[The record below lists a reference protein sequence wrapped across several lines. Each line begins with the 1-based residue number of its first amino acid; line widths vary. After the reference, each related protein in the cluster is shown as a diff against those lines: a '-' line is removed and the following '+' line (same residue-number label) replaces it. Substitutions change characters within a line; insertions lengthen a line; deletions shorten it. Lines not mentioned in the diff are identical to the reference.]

1 MRHPLFTFLAP
12 SGRGLP
18 PQRVGERASPLAEA
32 FPLLFC
38 CFGVGHKQPGDQA
51 ERRQPHDD
59 EHGAGQPAHAA
70 AQQPPYS
77 VEPPDAVNAPVDAAD
92 NGKQKQNLF
101 ETRHGWTL
109 LCRRV
114 CAEWMAFMRS
124 RTVGAG
130 HARPAAF
137 QYVHAYPYKLEV
149 VYFFFFGFG
158 AGSSSYIA

>member
-1 MRHPLFTFLAP
+1 MKKAGTVRFSLLLSWPPLGGGSRR
-12 SGRGLP
+12 SGWGRELHLY
-18 PQRVGERASPLAEA
+18 QK
-32 FPLLFC
+32 FNLLLRSFRL
-38 CFGVGHKQPGDQA
+38 GHKQPGNQA

-70 AQQPPYS
+70 AQQPPHS

-137 QYVHAYPYKLEV
+137 Q
-149 VYFFFFGFG
+149 
-158 AGSSSYIA
+158 

>member
-1 MRHPLFTFLAP
+1 MSVRHPLFTFLAP
-12 SGRGLP
+12 SARGRELHLYP
-18 PQRVGERASPLAEA
+18 K
-32 FPLLFC
+32 FNLLLRSFRL
-38 CFGVGHKQPGDQA
+38 GHKQPGDQA

-59 EHGAGQPAHAA
+59 EHGAGQPTHAA
-70 AQQPPYS
+70 AQQPPHS

-137 QYVHAYPYKLEV
+137 QYVHAYPYKLE
-149 VYFFFFGFG
+149 FWQEK
-158 AGSSSYIA
+158 SSQS

>member
-1 MRHPLFTFLAP
+1 MSVRHPLFLGPLCEGDSPQCGEMSRQRQRGPGPKGSARRRW
-12 SGRGLP
+12 GRELHLYP
-18 PQRVGERASPLAEA
+18 K
-32 FPLLFC
+32 FNLLLRIFRL
-38 CFGVGHKQPGDQA
+38 GHKQPGDQA

-70 AQQPPYS
+70 AQQPPHS

-137 QYVHAYPYKLEV
+137 Q
-149 VYFFFFGFG
+149 
-158 AGSSSYIA
+158 

>member
-1 MRHPLFTFLAP
+1 MSRQRQRGPGP
-12 SGRGLP
+12 KGSRRSGWGRELHLYP
-18 PQRVGERASPLAEA
+18 K
-32 FPLLFC
+32 FNLLLRSFRL
-38 CFGVGHKQPGDQA
+38 GHKQPGDQA

-130 HARPAAF
+130 YARPAAF

-149 VYFFFFGFG
+149 VYPK
-158 AGSSSYIA
+158 

>member
-1 MRHPLFTFLAP
+1 MYEKSGNREVLAFAFLAP

-32 FPLLFC
+32 FPPPLFC
-38 CFGVGHKQPGDQA
+38 SFRLGHKQPGDQA

-77 VEPPDAVNAPVDAAD
+77 VEPPDAINAPVDAAD

-101 ETRHGWTL
+101 ETRHRWTL

-137 QYVHAYPYKLEV
+137 QYVHAYPYKRE
-149 VYFFFFGFG
+149 FD
-158 AGSSSYIA
+158 

>member
-1 MRHPLFTFLAP
+1 MRSWEALSLRRCAP
-12 SGRGLP
+12 PPSQREARGLGPLCEGAP
-18 PQRVGERASPLAEA
+18 PAGGGGESLAIGRSL
-32 FPLLFC
+32 PPLFC

-70 AQQPPYS
+70 AQQPPHS

-137 QYVHAYPYKLEV
+137 QYVHAYPYKRE
-149 VYFFFFGFG
+149 FD
-158 AGSSSYIA
+158 

>member
-1 MRHPLFTFLAP
+1 MVLAFAFLAP
-12 SGRGLP
+12 SGRGP
-18 PQRVGERASPLAEA
+18 PPLRVGGGIELHLYPK
-32 FPLLFC
+32 FNLLLRSFRL
-38 CFGVGHKQPGDQA
+38 GHKQPGDQA

-70 AQQPPYS
+70 AQQPPHS
-77 VEPPDAVNAPVDAAD
+77 VEPPDAVNTPVDAAD

-101 ETRHGWTL
+101 ETRHRWTL

-137 QYVHAYPYKLEV
+137 Q
-149 VYFFFFGFG
+149 
-158 AGSSSYIA
+158 

>member
-1 MRHPLFTFLAP
+1 MSFSALFHLPRYILASFATSLLSWPPLRGGSARRRW
-12 SGRGLP
+12 GRELHLYP
-18 PQRVGERASPLAEA
+18 M
-32 FPLLFC
+32 FNLLLRSFRL
-38 CFGVGHKQPGDQA
+38 GHKQPGDQA

-70 AQQPPYS
+70 AQQPPHS

-130 HARPAAF
+130 HAGPAAF
-137 QYVHAYPYKLEV
+137 Q
-149 VYFFFFGFG
+149 
-158 AGSSSYIA
+158 